1 MNPLHVLPT
10 LSAAAIAGLIGGL
23 ATQNPVA
30 GVVSAVPSAIVATQV
45 AERKNDKLEREIAQ
59 IKSEREKATY
69 KVEKLERVE
78 SDLQATIANIQQQL
92 KIALETAKTAQE
104 ATVLLNDRND
114 DLECD
119 LAAEKVGFEEAMKKY
134 LEAIDERDEAIAQLE
149 DYKASFQSELEAAIA
164 EGLDAEYKRQLTEIW
179 QQSEGLI
186 QRAIDTALRFKEWG
200 SAAEI
205 YNNGLHETA
214 SNIETNA
221 ERALKQIYGTLTE
234 EKRCQS
240 DQIVL
245 LNTKLAKLQQEKRG
259 ELTEPIYL
267 PRSYQLASRVAN
279 DIAKEF
285 WAVAEMPLEVQGVKS
300 NNGDIKIGFGF
311 SKTIDPSAL
320 VQTLNSHAPKIQ
332 ASLRLAEL
340 GRFSKLDY
348 ANVVTV
354 TARTEPRIK
363 DSDISHLV
371 GSSEEFVRYVTSN
384 PWRYRLIADPGAGKT
399 PTTAVMVSKML
410 QVGPRMANVPKGK
423 KVPHTLVS
431 VSYPGANS
439 SLKDGDTYPLSAF
452 LKYGDQTQAVK
463 SFSDAI
469 DDYEFRV
476 QNPRYAEQFFHL
488 YVWDE
493 FDNTL
498 SDASDPKKHATNM
511 KKLLKQGGHNNIGYI
526 VSGQSVMTKTIPG
539 FMTDD
544 RSLFTEIV
552 IGVNKIRAYLN
563 AYGKGKGSDATLA
576 KLSENMDAIE
586 QYMDSKNRLVTDS
599 ARELRLALVVAGQS
613 PKLFF
618 LPNFDEAVF
627 DIDTVSNSESLAV
640 QMQRQIESGETGKTG
655 ETTGDD
661 SPLPKK
667 GNAETIAEIES
678 PASPEWILKT
688 DSVGGLGKTGI
699 LGTTPHC
706 PTCDIPLNKPQ
717 KDGRRYCKG
726 CKKTISKSKF
736 VNK

>member
-1 MNPLHVLPT
+1 MNFLHILPT
-10 LSAAAIAGLIGGL
+10 LSAAAITGLIGGF
-23 ATQNPVA
+23 ATQNPIGGVA
-30 GVVSAVPSAIVATQV
+30 TAVPAAIVASQV
-45 AERKNDKLEREIAQ
+45 AERKNDKVEREIQNIRA
-59 IKSEREKATY
+59 EREQAIRKTERLEDLQGELEG
-69 KVEKLERVE
+69 KVEGLHQK
-78 SDLQATIANIQQQL
+78 L
-92 KIALETAKTAQE
+92 KIALETARKAQE
-104 ATVLLNDRND
+104 ATVAMSDRND
-114 DLECD
+114 LLEVDLEGFQAQVK
-119 LAAEKVGFEEAMKKY
+119 AATR
-134 LEAIDERDEAIAQLE
+134 ERDEAIAQLN
-149 DYKASFQSELEAAIA
+149 DYRDSFQSELESAIA
-164 EGLDAEYKRQLTEIW
+164 QGLDDEYKRQLAQIW

-200 SAAEI
+200 SAAEV
-205 YNNGLHETA
+205 YNDSLKETA
-214 SNIETNA
+214 SYLETNTGN
-221 ERALKQIYGTLTE
+221 ALKQIYGTLND

-240 DQIVL
+240 EQIAL
-245 LNTKLAKLQQEKRG
+245 LSTKLAKLEREKRG

-267 PRSYQLASRVAN
+267 PRSYELGSRVAN

-300 NNGDIKIGFGF
+300 ANGDIKIGFGF
-311 SKTIDPSAL
+311 SKFVDPSAL

-340 GRFSKLDY
+340 GKFSKLDY
-348 ANVVTV
+348 ANVLTV
-354 TARTEPRIK
+354 IARTEPRIK

-371 GSSEEFVRYVTSN
+371 GSSEEFIRYVTSN

-410 QVGPRMANVPKGK
+410 QAGARMANVPKGK

-452 LKYGDQTQAVK
+452 LKYGNQTQAVK
-463 SFSDAI
+463 SFGDAI

-476 QNPRYAEQFFHL
+476 RNPRYAAEFFHL

-493 FDNTL
+493 FDNSL
-498 SDASDPKKHATNM
+498 SDASDPKKHATDM

-627 DIDTVSNSESLAV
+627 DIDSVSNSEALAEKMRGQV
-640 QMQRQIESGETGKTG
+640 GSNHNGQAGDSKVTPTELRQAVT
-655 ETTGDD
+655 
-661 SPLPKK
+661 LMVK
-667 GNAETIAEIES
+667 GNDSMTDS
-678 PASPEWILKT
+678 RVKT
-688 DSVGGLGKTGI
+688 DIVGVGDPIDLSDA
-699 LGTTPHC
+699 LPHC
-706 PTCDIPLNKPQ
+706 PTCSVPLGNERS
-717 KDGRRYCKG
+717 DGRRRCSQ
-726 CKKTISKSKF
+726 CKKIKSPSKF
-736 VNK
+736 VWK

>member
-1 MNPLHVLPT
+1 MNFLHILPT
-10 LSAAAIAGLIGGL
+10 LSAAAITGLIGGF
-23 ATQNPVA
+23 ATKNPIGGVA
-30 GVVSAVPSAIVATQV
+30 SAVPAAIVASQV
-45 AERKNDKLEREIAQ
+45 AERKNDKIEREIQ
-59 IKSEREKATY
+59 NIRGDRDKATH

-78 SDLQATIANIQQQL
+78 SDLTTTIANIQQQL
-92 KIALETAKTAQE
+92 KIALSTAQKAQE

-149 DYKASFQSELEAAIA
+149 DYRDSFQSELEAAIA
-164 EGLDAEYKRQLTEIW
+164 EGLDAEYKRQLSQIW

-214 SNIETNA
+214 SNIETNT

-240 DQIVL
+240 DQINL
-245 LNTKLAKLQQEKRG
+245 LNAKLAKLEREKRG

-267 PRSYQLASRVAN
+267 PRSYELGSRVAN

-300 NNGDIKIGFGF
+300 ANGDIKIGFGF
-311 SKTIDPSAL
+311 SKSVDPSAL
-320 VQTLNSHAPKIQ
+320 VQTLNSHAPKVR
-332 ASLRLAEL
+332 ATLRLAEL

-348 ANVVTV
+348 ANIITV

-371 GSSEEFVRYVTSN
+371 GSPEEFVRYVTSN
-384 PWRYRLIADPGAGKT
+384 SWRYRLIADPGAGKT

-423 KVPHTLVS
+423 KVPHTLVT

-439 SLKDGDTYPLSAF
+439 SLKDGETYPLAAF

-463 SFSDAI
+463 SFGDAM
-469 DDYEFRV
+469 DDYDFRV
-476 QNPRYAEQFFHL
+476 QNPRYAAEFFHL

-493 FDNTL
+493 FDNSL
-498 SDASDPKKHATNM
+498 GAASNAKALADKM
-511 KKLLKQGGHNNIGYI
+511 KVLLKQGGHNNIGYI

-618 LPNFDEAVF
+618 LPNFDEAIF
-627 DIDTVSNSESLAV
+627 DIDAVSNSEAIAV
-640 QMQRQIESGETGKTG
+640 QMQHQIESGEAGISSPDLSPVPGTSQAEIHIGKG
-655 ETTGDD
+655 
-661 SPLPKK
+661 SPLSQ
-667 GNAETIAEIES
+667 GE
-678 PASPEWILKT
+678 ILKT
-688 DSVGGLGKTGI
+688 DYVGSGKETGSW
-699 LGTTPHC
+699 GQVPHC

-726 CKKTISKSKF
+726 CKKTISKSKMI
-736 VNK
+736 NK